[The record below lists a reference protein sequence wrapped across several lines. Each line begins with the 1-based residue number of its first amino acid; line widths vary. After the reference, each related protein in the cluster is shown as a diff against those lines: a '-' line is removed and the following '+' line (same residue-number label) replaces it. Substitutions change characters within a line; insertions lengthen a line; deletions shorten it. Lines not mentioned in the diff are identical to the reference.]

1 MAHLIGKDV
10 VLDFPA
16 VPSERS
22 LRKEL
27 FKAGVKTL
35 SKQLGGDRINA
46 DVKRQFRALDGLN
59 FTIKDGDK
67 IGIIGH
73 NGAGKSTLLRL
84 LTGSY
89 FPTQGTVEREGV
101 VMPLLTLGVGMNADF
116 SGLENI
122 TLCGL
127 YLGIKP
133 SVMKTKVEEI
143 AEFTE
148 LGQFLSMPVR
158 TYSAGM
164 LLRLTFGIATCS
176 DPEILLLDEV
186 FGAGDAR
193 FYEKAKQR
201 MEKTMSQ
208 AKILMLAT
216 HSPGLISDYCNRI
229 FVMNRGKIVFDGDV
243 DEGNQVYADL
253 LKLARA

>member
-1 MAHLIGKDV
+1 MAHLIGNDII
-10 VLDFPA
+10 LDFPS

-35 SKQLGGDRINA
+35 SSRLGGDRINA
-46 DVKRQFRALDGLN
+46 DEKRHFRALNNLS
-59 FTIKDGDK
+59 FTIKDGDR
-67 IGIIGH
+67 IGLIGH
-73 NGAGKSTLLRL
+73 NGAGKSTFLKL

-89 FPTQGTVEREGV
+89 FPTQGTLDRSGK
-101 VMPLLTLGVGMNADF
+101 VMPLLNLGVGMNSDF

-133 SVMKTKVEEI
+133 AVMRAKVEEI

-164 LLRLTFGIATCS
+164 LLRLTFAIATCS

-193 FYEKAKQR
+193 FYEKAKAR
-201 MEKTMSQ
+201 MEKTMSN
-208 AKILMLAT
+208 AKILLLAT
-216 HSPGLISDYCNRI
+216 HSPSLISEYLSLI
-229 FVMNRGKIVFDGDV
+229 HI
-243 DEGNQVYADL
+243 
-253 LKLARA
+253 

>member
-1 MAHLIGKDV
+1 MAHLIGKNII
-10 VLDFPA
+10 LDFPS
-16 VPSERS
+16 VPSDRS

-27 FKAGVKTL
+27 FKAGVRTL
-35 SKQLGGDRINA
+35 SKSLGGDRINA
-46 DVKRQFRALDGLN
+46 DEKRHFRALNNLN
-59 FTIKDGDK
+59 FTIKDGDR
-67 IGIIGH
+67 IGLIGH
-73 NGAGKSTLLRL
+73 NGAGKSTFLKL

-89 FPTQGTVEREGV
+89 FPTQGQLDSSGTI
-101 VMPLLTLGVGMNADF
+101 MPLLTLGVGMNSDF

-127 YLGIKP
+127 YLGIRP

-158 TYSAGM
+158 TYSSGM
-164 LLRLTFGIATCS
+164 LLRLTFAIATCS

-193 FYEKAKQR
+193 FYEKAKLR
-201 MEKTMSQ
+201 MEKTMAT
-208 AKILMLAT
+208 AKILLLAT
-216 HSPGLISDYCNRI
+216 HSPSLISDYCNRV
-229 FVMNRGKIVFDGDV
+229 FVLNRGEIVFDGDV
-243 DEGNQVYADL
+243 NEGNEFYAEL
-253 LKLARA
+253 VSRS